1 MATKVTVIDQKFQG
15 NINLLIE
22 NTLKQKQ
29 KMEEDLGFFFI
40 YNVSQ

>member
-1 MATKVTVIDQKFQG
+1 MATKVTVIDQNFQG

-22 NTLKQKQ
+22 NTLEQKQ